1 MVETMDAKSCF
12 SVNMDPYRAGIE
24 IGEQLTDIK
33 PEVIFLFSTI
43 HYQGS
48 PELLEAIYEEL
59 GSDEVILIGNTGTG
73 FIEQHKVGNIGV
85 AALAINSDKA
95 IKWHLTH
102 EAGAQ
107 KDPDGA
113 TKRCLENLHQD
124 CSTDPALYFIAADF
138 RADATRIISAIQEIA
153 SVPVVGGFA
162 GDDFHRKQCF
172 VYANRQ
178 VMTDHIVMLAAEGPL
193 AYDIRFANQQYPLG
207 EMGMVTECDD
217 KLVRTIN
224 HTPVMTFVEKQLGKP
239 FADVDMGMVTL
250 DLTNKAGKRTVRC
263 IRVPDFDDNGSAELF
278 GSIEE
283 DSEVRIC
290 LTPPEMII
298 SDIRNIASDLNKLP
312 FEPEAALL
320 ISCAGRKSV
329 LKDGLKFEP
338 QEILRGCPALKALV
352 GYPSFGEIGP
362 LKSDKGYEETL
373 FHNMTSIILTIG
385 MKPDE
390 E

>member
-1 MVETMDAKSCF
+1 MNVKSCF
-12 SVNMDPYRAGIE
+12 SVNMDPYRAGVE
-24 IGEQLTDIK
+24 IGEQLADSN
-33 PEVIFLFSTI
+33 PEVIFLFPTI

-59 GSDEVILIGNTGTG
+59 GSDEVILIGNTGSG
-73 FIEQHKVGNIGV
+73 FFEQHKVGNIGV
-85 AALAINSDKA
+85 AALAINSQKA
-95 IKWHLTH
+95 IKWHLSL
-102 EAGAQ
+102 EDGAQ

-113 TKRCLENLHQD
+113 TKRCLQSLRQA
-124 CSTDPALYFIAADF
+124 CPTDPVLYFIASDF
-138 RADATRIISAIQEIA
+138 RVDATRIISAIQEST

-162 GDDFHRKQCF
+162 GDDFMRKQCF

-178 VMTDHIVMLAAEGPL
+178 VTTDHVVMLAVEGPL
-193 AYDIRFANQQYPLG
+193 AYDISFANQQQPLG
-207 EMGMVTECDD
+207 EMGIVTACDD

-224 HTPVMTFVEKQLGKP
+224 NIPVMTFVEEQLGKP

-250 DLTNKAGKRTVRC
+250 DLTSKAGKRTVRC
-263 IRVPDFDDNGSAELF
+263 IRVPDVDDSGSAELF

-283 DSEVRIC
+283 GSEVRIC

-298 SDIRNIASDLNKLP
+298 SDVRNIASNLRKLP
-312 FEPEAALL
+312 FEPEAALI

-338 QEILRGCPALKALV
+338 QEISKGCPALEALV

-362 LKSDKGYEETL
+362 LKSDKGYGETL

-385 MKPDE
+385 MAHNE

>member
-1 MVETMDAKSCF
+1 MHAKSCF
-12 SVNMDPYRAGIE
+12 SVNMDPYRAGVE
-24 IGEQLTDIK
+24 IGEQLADIN

-59 GSDEVILIGNTGTG
+59 GSDGVILIGNTGAG
-73 FIEQHKVGNIGV
+73 FFEQHKVANIGV

-95 IKWHLTH
+95 IKWHLAL

-107 KDPDGA
+107 KDPDSA
-113 TKRCLENLHQD
+113 TKRCLENLRQA
-124 CSTDPALYFIAADF
+124 CSADPALYFIASDF
-138 RADATRIISAIQEIA
+138 RVDATKIISAIQEATSI
-153 SVPVVGGFA
+153 PVVGGFA
-162 GDDFHRKQCF
+162 GDDFQRKHCF
-172 VYANRQ
+172 VYANKQ
-178 VMTDHIVMLAAEGPL
+178 VTTDHIVMLAVEGPL
-193 AYDIRFANQQYPLG
+193 AYDICFANQQYPLG
-207 EMGMVTECDD
+207 EMGIVTACDD

-224 HTPVMTFVEKQLGKP
+224 DIPAMTFVEKQLGKP

-250 DLTNKAGKRTVRC
+250 DLTNKAGNRTVRC
-263 IRVPDFDDNGSAELF
+263 IRVPDVDDSGSAELF

-283 DSEVRIC
+283 GSEARIC

-298 SDIRNIASDLNKLP
+298 SDIRNIASGLNKLP
-312 FEPEAALL
+312 FKPEATII

-338 QEILRGCPALKALV
+338 QEILKGCPSLKALV

-362 LKSDKGYEETL
+362 LKSDEGYEEAL

-385 MKPDE
+385 MLPNE